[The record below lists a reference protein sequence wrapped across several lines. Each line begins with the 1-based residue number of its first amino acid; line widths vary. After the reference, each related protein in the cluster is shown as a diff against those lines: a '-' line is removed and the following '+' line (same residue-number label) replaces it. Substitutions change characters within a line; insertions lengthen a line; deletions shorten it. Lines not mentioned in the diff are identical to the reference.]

1 MLSVTIMGGLGNQ
14 LFQIFTAMAYSIR
27 YKKKLFISKY
37 KHDYKKRPPYWDN
50 LLNTLTPILLDKT
63 ISLPQYNEKAFH
75 YEEIPN
81 ITNMSFKL
89 YGYFQSYK
97 YFEDYSETICDLLKI
112 KEWQNKVKI
121 NNKIDYKNTIS
132 LHFRIGDYKPLPEH
146 HPMMPVG
153 YYIKALET
161 IIEETRRDNW
171 NILYFYQE
179 SDEEDVNNNIREIK
193 QVSKNINFV
202 PVDHKL
208 LDYEQM
214 LLMSLCEHNII
225 ANSSFS
231 WWGAYFNIN
240 KDKIVCRP
248 NIWFGQAMNITNIND
263 MSPPSWRE
271 IIV

>member
-1 MLSVTIMGGLGNQ
+1 MFSVEIMGGLGNQ

-27 YKKKLFISKY
+27 FKKKLFISKY
-37 KHDYKKRPPYWDN
+37 KYDFKKRPPYWDN
-50 LLNTLTPILLDKT
+50 FLNILTPILVDKT
-63 ISLPQYNEKAFH
+63 ISLPQYNEKGFH
-75 YEEIPN
+75 YEEIPH
-81 ITNMSFKL
+81 ITNTSFKL

-112 KEWQNKVKI
+112 KNWQKKVKT
-121 NNKIDYKNTIS
+121 NNSIDYKNTIS
-132 LHFRIGDYKPLPEH
+132 LHFRIGDYKPIQEH

-161 IIEETRRDNW
+161 IIKETRRDNW
-171 NILYFYQE
+171 NVLYFYQQ
-179 SDEEDVNNNIREIK
+179 SDDEDVNNNIGEIK
-193 QVSKNINFV
+193 QVYKNINFV

-231 WWGAYFNIN
+231 WWGAYFNTN

-248 NIWFGQAMNITNIND
+248 NIWFGPAMNIPHIND